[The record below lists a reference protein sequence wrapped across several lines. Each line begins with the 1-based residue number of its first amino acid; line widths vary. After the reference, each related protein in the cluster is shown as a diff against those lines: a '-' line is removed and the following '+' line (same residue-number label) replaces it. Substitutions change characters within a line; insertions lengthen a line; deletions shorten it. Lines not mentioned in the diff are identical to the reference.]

1 MTNKLARE
9 LYFAFIYSRIK
20 FGIEVYGRCSAQKT
34 NKVQVMQNKLLKLL
48 LRKHRMT
55 PTDEIHKKTWIYW
68 RSVTYMNVMYLHL
81 LTI

>member
-55 PTDEIHKKTWIYW
+55 PTDEIHKKHESTEGQWHIW
-68 RSVTYMNVMYLHL
+68 M
-81 LTI
+81 